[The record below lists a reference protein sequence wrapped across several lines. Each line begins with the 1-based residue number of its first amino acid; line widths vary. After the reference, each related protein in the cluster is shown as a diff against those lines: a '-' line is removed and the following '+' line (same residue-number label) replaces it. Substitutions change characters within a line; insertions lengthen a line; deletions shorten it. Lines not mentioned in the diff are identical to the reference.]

1 MQTPFGIWEFATAL
15 FITAFLLWHFWV
27 SRRHW
32 LAVLLEGTEESR
44 SGNRL
49 ILFIARGAGLGL
61 LPKAPG
67 TWGSVG
73 GLAWAAL
80 LLTMGNI
87 WLYLA
92 GVLVGFALSIWIC
105 GRAEKILRK
114 IDPSE
119 IVLDEIVAVPMCF
132 IGLLATQHFGLQLLL
147 QPVTWCW
154 ASAGFALFRLFDIW
168 KPPPIHQLQNLPGGW
183 GVNADDL
190 MAAIYTAVILQSA
203 WQFFY

>member
-1 MQTPFGIWEFATAL
+1 MQAPFGIWEFATAL

-32 LAVLLEGTEESR
+32 QDILLEGTEESR

-61 LPKAPG
+61 LSKAPG

-80 LLTMGNI
+80 LLTTGNI

-92 GVLVGFALSIWIC
+92 GMLVGFALSIWIC
-105 GRAEKILRK
+105 DRAEKLLK
-114 IDPSE
+114 KNDPSE

-132 IGLLATQHFGLQLLL
+132 TGLLATQHFDPQLLL

-154 ASAGFALFRLFDIW
+154 ASAGFVLFRLFDIW
-168 KPPPIHQLQNLPGGW
+168 KPPPIHQLQNHSFL
-183 GVNADDL
+183 
-190 MAAIYTAVILQSA
+190 
-203 WQFFY
+203 F